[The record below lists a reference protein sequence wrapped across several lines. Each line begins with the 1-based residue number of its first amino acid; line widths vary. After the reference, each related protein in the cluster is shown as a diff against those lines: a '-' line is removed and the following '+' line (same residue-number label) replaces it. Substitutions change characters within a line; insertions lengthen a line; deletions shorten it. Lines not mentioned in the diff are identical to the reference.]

1 MKDITEYIRSG
12 NTDFGTMNYLPLE
25 RLILKLPKNEN
36 LVVSEKNIKNL
47 PFIHCKENIRQKPTV
62 EIYVQE
68 IFWLESYS
76 HKTQFSTPKEQKN
89 WLDFVL
95 ELSEKK
101 IYKIFKNGEEV
112 FKYQLFWS
120 GINID
125 PNFSTIEN
133 FDKERNRDINLN
145 IGISLS
151 EGKEVFYELN
161 FKSLSTF
168 SINDAIKSTSI
179 YKGAKIIKTYEVCC
193 KKLSTILNEFK
204 MNVDFLSI
212 DVEGFELQVLH
223 SNDWRKHRPELII
236 IEINRNTSEI
246 FNYMK
251 SIDYKLI
258 YNNHTNGIFLDQNK
272 MKYFI

>member
-1 MKDITEYIRSG
+1 MKTNIKIHKKNKGSYFHKVPHGLNVNKTKSQAMKDITEYIRSG
-12 NTDFGTMNYLPLE
+12 NTDFGTINYLPLE
-25 RLILKLPKNEN
+25 RLILKLPKNKN

-120 GINID
+120 GINIED
-125 PNFSTIEN
+125 IIERKN
-133 FDKERNRDINLN
+133 GFD
-145 IGISLS
+145 
-151 EGKEVFYELN
+151 
-161 FKSLSTF
+161 FKSR
-168 SINDAIKSTSI
+168 
-179 YKGAKIIKTYEVCC
+179 
-193 KKLSTILNEFK
+193 
-204 MNVDFLSI
+204 
-212 DVEGFELQVLH
+212 H
-223 SNDWRKHRPELII
+223 W
-236 IEINRNTSEI
+236 
-246 FNYMK
+246 
-251 SIDYKLI
+251 
-258 YNNHTNGIFLDQNK
+258 
-272 MKYFI
+272 